1 MTIAVSTSIT
11 NDMPDVYKRILRQK
25 GEHEHIDK
33 LVAAVSSRFQ
43 SALNTNFMA
52 LGYEIKWR
60 VDGTSKSFD
69 FRNLKETTLFGFRMD
84 NGKTPAAMCVVPEQ
98 GSMLVDMMLGSDPE
112 LESEATAPKLTEFQE
127 SILIEFGNLMAAT
140 IESVLELSSRLSLD
154 KMTGQATQ
162 NGLGDHASFAMTVQ
176 HGDQSYTFE
185 ILLSQSAI
193 LKLNF
198 REKAPEPIRENKGN
212 ITPEKDVD
220 IEIFGIVHLSEMT
233 LRDVAKLKPGAV
245 LALGDN
251 KNCQTTLSSK
261 GRKLHKC
268 QLGQDENSYALLV
281 EEAHEPIQSIIT
293 SAV

>member
-1 MTIAVSTSIT
+1 
-11 NDMPDVYKRILRQK
+11 
-25 GEHEHIDK
+25 
-33 LVAAVSSRFQ
+33 
-43 SALNTNFMA
+43 MA

-84 NGKTPAAMCVVPEQ
+84 NGKTPAAMCVVPQQ

-112 LESEATAPKLTEFQE
+112 LEGEATAPKLTEFQE

-140 IESVLELSSRLSLD
+140 IESVLQLSSRLSLD
-154 KMTGQATQ
+154 KMTGQTAQ

-185 ILLSQSAI
+185 ILLSQNAI

-198 REKAPEPIRENKGN
+198 REKEPEPVRENRGN

-251 KNCQTTLSSK
+251 KNCHTTLSSK

>member
-1 MTIAVSTSIT
+1 MSIAVATPINS
-11 NDMPDVYKRILRQK
+11 DMPDVYKRILRQK

-33 LVAAVSSRFQ
+33 LVNAVSSRFQ
-43 SALNTNFMA
+43 SALNTNFKT

-60 VDGTSKSFD
+60 VEGTAKSFD
-69 FRNLKETTLFGFRMD
+69 FRNSNDTAFFGFKSD
-84 NGKTPAAMCVVPEQ
+84 KGKVPAAMCVLPQQ

-112 LESEATAPKLTEFQE
+112 LESDASATALTEFQE
-127 SILIEFGNLMAAT
+127 TILIEFGNLMAAT
-140 IESVLELSSRLSLD
+140 IESVLDLSSRLSLD

-176 HGDQSYTFE
+176 HGNQSYTFE
-185 ILLSQSAI
+185 VLLSQSAI

-198 REKAPEPIRENKGN
+198 REKEPEPPRENKRE
-212 ITPEKDVD
+212 ISPEKDID
-220 IEIFGIVHLSEMT
+220 IEILGIIHLSEMT
-233 LRDVAKLKPGAV
+233 LRDVAKLKPGAT
-245 LALGDN
+245 LSLGDN
-251 KNCQTTLSSK
+251 KKCQTTLSSK

-268 QLGQDENSYALLV
+268 QLGQDETSYALLV

>member
-84 NGKTPAAMCVVPEQ
+84 NGKTPAAMCVVPQQ

-112 LESEATAPKLTEFQE
+112 LEGEATAPKLTEFQE

-140 IESVLELSSRLSLD
+140 IESVLQLSSRLSLD
-154 KMTGQATQ
+154 KMTGQTAQ

-185 ILLSQSAI
+185 ILLSQNAI

-198 REKAPEPIRENKGN
+198 REKEPEPVRENRGN

-251 KNCQTTLSSK
+251 KNCHTTLSSK